1 MKNSLKKIRDSVSNT
16 KLRSAIP
23 RASLAKDRWRFVL
36 LWSVTLFIF
45 TAIILRAFYLQIID
59 RQFLQDKADEMI
71 LRTDTIQAYR
81 GKITDRHGVPLAVST
96 PLITL
101 WMDVK
106 EYNQALIERA
116 ELQQKLL
123 ENPDSK
129 SLKRR
134 LDRHVFDLD
143 QLALAIG
150 MNAAELKEKIRS
162 RPNTR
167 FLVLKRQL
175 SPAAAQVVL
184 DRRFQS
190 VHRQVE
196 YQRFYP
202 QAQPNAQLIG
212 LTNSRDQ
219 GIEGLEMVW
228 NKRLAGQ
235 DGKMQVMRDR
245 RGNRIEEV
253 ELVEPDVQGEDI
265 ALSIDS
271 RLQYIMYRELA
282 AGGITNNAR
291 SATAVAIDVKTGEI
305 LAMASWPSFN
315 PNDSATGLANKDVM
329 RNRAAI
335 DMFEPGSTLKPLT
348 VSAALESGKYT
359 PNSMIETGGGALRV
373 GNHTIRDSHALG
385 TINLETLI
393 VKSSNVASAKIALSL
408 PKETLP
414 NFYKRVGFGARTD
427 LKFPGE
433 SPGMILPERLWNTA
447 EVATMSYGY
456 GISTTLLQLAQSYAV
471 LAAGGVHYP
480 LTIEKRDAPPEG
492 KQLLDPKIANDVLVM
507 MEGVTKQGGTARQAA
522 IAGYRVAGKTGTA
535 RKLRSDGK
543 GYSRSEYR
551 ALFIGVAPISDPR
564 IVLAVVVENPVGQYY
579 GGLVAA
585 PIFAKVM
592 QESLRL
598 MNVPLDQPLEI
609 KDSPRPRR

>member
-1 MKNSLKKIRDSVSNT
+1 MKTPFK

-36 LWSVTLFIF
+36 LWGVMLFIF
-45 TAIILRAFYLQIID
+45 TALLARAFYLQIID
-59 RQFLQDKADEMI
+59 RKFLQEKADEMI

-81 GKITDRHGVPLAVST
+81 GKITDRNGVPLAVST

-116 ELQQKLL
+116 ELQKKLL
-123 ENPDSK
+123 ENPNST

-134 LDRHVFDLD
+134 LERHVFDLD
-143 QLALAIG
+143 QLAIAIG
-150 MNAAELKEKIRS
+150 MNADELKEKVRS

-228 NKRLAGQ
+228 NKRLAGK

-245 RGNRIEEV
+245 RGNRIQEV

-265 ALSIDS
+265 TLSIDS

-291 SATAVAIDVKTGEI
+291 SATAVAIDVNTGEI

-315 PNDSATGLANKDVM
+315 PNDPTGLKNKDSM

-335 DMFEPGSTLKPLT
+335 DMFEPGSTVKPLT
-348 VSAALESGKYT
+348 VSAALESGKFHK
-359 PNSMIETGGGALRV
+359 NSIIETNGSMRI
-373 GNHTIRDSHALG
+373 GNSTIRDSRNLG
-385 TINLETLI
+385 NINLETLI
-393 VKSSNVASAKIALSL
+393 VKSSNVASAKIAQAL
-408 PKETLP
+408 PKETMP
-414 NFYKRVGFGARTD
+414 NFYRRFGFGARTD
-427 LKFPGE
+427 LRFPGE
-433 SPGMILPERLWNTA
+433 SPGLIMPESRWGVT
-447 EVATMSYGY
+447 EIATMSYGY
-456 GISTTLLQLAQSYAV
+456 GLGTTAVQLAQAYAV
-471 LAAGGVHYP
+471 LGAGGVMYP
-480 LTIEKRDAPPEG
+480 LTLEKRTEPVEG
-492 KQLLDPKIANDVLVM
+492 KRVLEESIARDVMLM

-535 RKLRSDGK
+535 RKLRSDRK

-551 ALFIGVAPISDPR
+551 ALFVGVAPVSQPR
-564 IVLAVVVENPVGQYY
+564 IALAVVVENPVGQYY

-609 KDSPRPRR
+609 HNAKGGAH

>member
-1 MKNSLKKIRDSVSNT
+1 MKTPFK

-23 RASLAKDRWRFVL
+23 RASLAKDRWRFVM
-36 LWSVTLFIF
+36 LWAVTLLVF
-45 TAIILRAFYLQIID
+45 ASILVRAFYVQIID
-59 RQFLQDKADEMI
+59 RKFLQEKADEMI

-81 GKITDRHGVPLAVST
+81 GKITDRNGVPLAVST

-106 EYNQALIERA
+106 EYNQALLERA
-116 ELQQKLL
+116 ELQKQLL

-129 SLKRR
+129 SLKRSIE
-134 LDRHVFDLD
+134 RHVFDLD

-150 MNAAELKEKIRS
+150 LNANELKEKIRS

-175 SPAAAQVVL
+175 SPAAAQAVL

-219 GIEGLEMVW
+219 GIEGLELVW
-228 NKRLAGQ
+228 DKRLAGH

-245 RGNRIEEV
+245 RGNRIQEV
-253 ELVEPDVQGEDI
+253 ELIEPDVQGEDI

-282 AGGITNNAR
+282 SGGITNNAR

-329 RNRAAI
+329 RNRAAV
-335 DMFEPGSTLKPLT
+335 DMFEPG
-348 VSAALESGKYT
+348 
-359 PNSMIETGGGALRV
+359 
-373 GNHTIRDSHALG
+373 
-385 TINLETLI
+385 
-393 VKSSNVASAKIALSL
+393 
-408 PKETLP
+408 
-414 NFYKRVGFGARTD
+414 
-427 LKFPGE
+427 
-433 SPGMILPERLWNTA
+433 
-447 EVATMSYGY
+447 
-456 GISTTLLQLAQSYAV
+456 
-471 LAAGGVHYP
+471 
-480 LTIEKRDAPPEG
+480 
-492 KQLLDPKIANDVLVM
+492 
-507 MEGVTKQGGTARQAA
+507 
-522 IAGYRVAGKTGTA
+522 
-535 RKLRSDGK
+535 
-543 GYSRSEYR
+543 
-551 ALFIGVAPISDPR
+551 
-564 IVLAVVVENPVGQYY
+564 
-579 GGLVAA
+579 
-585 PIFAKVM
+585 
-592 QESLRL
+592 
-598 MNVPLDQPLEI
+598 
-609 KDSPRPRR
+609 

>member
-1 MKNSLKKIRDSVSNT
+1 MKTPFK

-23 RASLAKDRWRFVL
+23 RASLAKDRWRFML
-36 LWSVTLFIF
+36 LWAVMLLIFI
-45 TAIILRAFYLQIID
+45 TILGRAFFLQIID
-59 RQFLQDKADEMI
+59 RKFLQDKADEMI

-81 GKITDRHGVPLAVST
+81 GKITDRNGVPLAVST
-96 PLITL
+96 PLVTL

-106 EYNQALIERA
+106 EYHQALAERA
-116 ELQQKLL
+116 ELEKDLKA
-123 ENPDSK
+123 NPDSK
-129 SLKRR
+129 SIQRR
-134 LDRHVFDLD
+134 LARHVFDLD
-143 QLALAIG
+143 ELAIAVG
-150 MNAAELKEKIRS
+150 LNAKELKDKIQS

-175 SPAAAQVVL
+175 SPATAQVVL

-196 YQRFYP
+196 YRRFYP

-212 LTNSRDQ
+212 LTNSHDQ
-219 GIEGLEMVW
+219 GIEGLELVW
-228 NKRLAGQ
+228 DKRLSGQ

-245 RGNRIEEV
+245 RGNRIQEV
-253 ELVEPDVQGEDI
+253 ELLEPDVQGEDI

-291 SATAVAIDVKTGEI
+291 SATAVAIDVKTGEV

-315 PNDSATGLANKDVM
+315 PNDSETGLSNKDVM
-329 RNRAAI
+329 RNRAAV

-348 VSAALESGKYT
+348 VSAGLESGKYT
-359 PNSMIETGGGALRV
+359 ASSLIDTGGGSMRV
-373 GNHTIRDSHALG
+373 GNHTIRDSHSLG
-385 TINLETLI
+385 VINLETLL
-393 VKSSNVASAKIALSL
+393 VKSSNVGAAKIALSL

-414 NFYKRVGFGARTD
+414 NFYKRFGFGVRTD
-427 LKFPGE
+427 LRFPGE

-456 GISTTLLQLAQSYAV
+456 GIGTTLLQVAQAYAT

-480 LTIEKRDAPPEG
+480 LTLEKREVLPEG
-492 KQLLDPKIANDVLVM
+492 KRLLDPKIATDVLNM
-507 MEGVTKQGGTARQAA
+507 MEGVTKPGGTARQAA

-543 GYSRSEYR
+543 GYSRTEYR

-564 IVLAVVVENPVGQYY
+564 IVLAVVVENPIGQYY

-609 KDSPRPRR
+609 KDVPKPRR

>member
-1 MKNSLKKIRDSVSNT
+1 MKTPFK

-36 LWSVTLFIF
+36 LWGVMLLIF
-45 TAIILRAFYLQIID
+45 ASILVRAFYLQIID
-59 RQFLQDKADEMI
+59 RKFLQEKADEMI

-81 GKITDRHGVPLAVST
+81 GKITDRNGVPLAVST

-106 EYNQALIERA
+106 EYNQALVERA
-116 ELQQKLL
+116 ELEQKLL
-123 ENPDSK
+123 DNPDSQV
-129 SLKRR
+129 LQRR
-134 LDRHVFDLD
+134 LARHLFDLD
-143 QLALAIG
+143 ELALALG
-150 MNAAELKEKIRS
+150 TNATDLKQKITS

-175 SPAAAQVVL
+175 SPAAAQAIL

-212 LTNSRDQ
+212 LTNSRDK
-219 GIEGLEMVW
+219 GIEGLELVW
-228 NKRLAGQ
+228 DKRLAGH

-245 RGNRIEEV
+245 RGNRIQEV
-253 ELVEPDVQGEDI
+253 ELIEPDVQGEDI

-282 AGGITNNAR
+282 TGGVINNAR
-291 SATAVAIDVKTGEI
+291 SATAVAIDVKTGEV
-305 LAMASWPSFN
+305 LAMAGWPSFN

-359 PNSMIETGGGALRV
+359 PSSLIDTGNGAMRV
-373 GNHTIRDSHALG
+373 GNHTIRDSHSLG
-385 TINLETLI
+385 VINLETLI

-414 NFYKRVGFGARTD
+414 NFYKRVGFGQRTD
-427 LKFPGE
+427 LRFPGE

-471 LAAGGVHYP
+471 LASGGMHYP
-480 LTIEKRDAPPEG
+480 LTIEKRETLPEG
-492 KQLLDPKIANDVLVM
+492 KRLLDEKIARDVLLM
-507 MEGVTKQGGTARQAA
+507 MEGVTKPGGTARQAA

-535 RKLRSDGK
+535 RKLRTDGK

-551 ALFIGVAPISDPR
+551 ALFVGVAPVSDPR

-609 KDSPRPRR
+609 KNSPRPR

>member
-1 MKNSLKKIRDSVSNT
+1 MKTPFK

-36 LWSVTLFIF
+36 LWGVMLAIF
-45 TAIILRAFYLQIID
+45 AVLLLRAFYLQIID
-59 RQFLQDKADEMI
+59 RKFLQEKADEMI

-106 EYNQALIERA
+106 EYNQALEERA
-116 ELQQKLL
+116 LLQQKLL
-123 ENPDSK
+123 ENPDNK

-134 LDRHVFDLD
+134 LDRQVFDLD
-143 QLALAIG
+143 QLALAVGID
-150 MNAAELKEKIRS
+150 ADELKQKIKS

-196 YQRFYP
+196 YRRFYP

-219 GIEGLEMVW
+219 GIEGLELVW
-228 NKRLAGQ
+228 NSRLAGQ

-245 RGNRIEEV
+245 RGNRIQEV
-253 ELVEPDVQGEDI
+253 ELVEPDVQGEHI
-265 ALSIDS
+265 SLSIDS

-291 SATAVAIDVKTGEI
+291 SATAVAVDVNTGEI

-315 PNDSATGLANKDVM
+315 PNDSAAGLTNKDAM
-329 RNRAAI
+329 RNRAAV
-335 DMFEPGSTLKPLT
+335 DMFEPGSTVKPLT
-348 VSAALESGKYT
+348 VAAALESGKFHKH
-359 PNSMIETGGGALRV
+359 SIIETTGSMRI
-373 GNHTIRDSHALG
+373 GNSTIRDSRNLG
-385 TINLETLI
+385 NIDLETLI
-393 VKSSNVASAKIALSL
+393 VKSSNVASAKIAQAL
-408 PKETLP
+408 PKETMP
-414 NFYKRVGFGARTD
+414 NFYRRFGFAARTD
-427 LKFPGE
+427 LRFPGE
-433 SPGMILPERLWNTA
+433 STGMIMPESRWGVT
-447 EVATMSYGY
+447 EIATMSYGY
-456 GISTTLLQLAQSYAV
+456 GLGTTAIQLAQAYAV
-471 LAAGGVHYP
+471 LGAGGMMYP
-480 LTIEKRDAPPEG
+480 LTLEKRTEPVEG
-492 KQLLDPKIANDVLVM
+492 KRILDETIARDVMLM
-507 MEGVTKQGGTARQAA
+507 MEGVTKPGGTARRAA
-522 IAGYRVAGKTGTA
+522 ITGYRVAGKTGTA

-543 GYSRSEYR
+543 GYSRTEYR
-551 ALFIGVAPISDPR
+551 ALFVGVAPVSNPR
-564 IVLAVVVENPVGQYY
+564 IALAVVVENPVGQFY

-598 MNVPLDQPLEI
+598 MSVPLDQPLDI
-609 KDSPRPRR
+609 TPNTRARR